1 MTTGGRSRD
10 DAPGTNTLPGAVG
23 GSSLAAQGVAAG
35 GRRQPLDLH
44 PPRRSLAVR
53 GGDPRDGCGRDMV
66 SFMPWTDILT
76 SAIVIAVVV
85 LLWRDTNDRIA
96 ALAATVGGIDRRLAT
111 LEGRITGW
119 QDYPI
124 TRSVRPDR
132 S

>member
-1 MTTGGRSRD
+1 
-10 DAPGTNTLPGAVG
+10 
-23 GSSLAAQGVAAG
+23 
-35 GRRQPLDLH
+35 
-44 PPRRSLAVR
+44 
-53 GGDPRDGCGRDMV
+53 MV
-66 SFMPWTDILT
+66 SFMPWTDILP

-85 LLWRDTNDRIA
+85 LRWRDTNDRIA

-124 TRSVRPDR
+124 TRSGPDR